1 MIWPH
6 YLSSYGICLVSR
18 SLGIKLD
25 REIIGEPIPWAFGY
39 FCTFYVALFLL
50 LKHCIC
56 LGVRILEL
64 EVKEN
69 LKLLL
74 NERTFYY
81 IYLSG
86 GNKSVSAD

>member
-1 MIWPH
+1 MAFV
-6 YLSSYGICLVSR
+6 CLVSC
-18 SLGIKLD
+18 SMGIKLD
-25 REIIGEPIPWAFGY
+25 REIIGGPILWAFGY
-39 FCTFYVALFLL
+39 FFKFYVAPFLS
-50 LKHCIC
+50 LKRCSCC
-56 LGVRILEL
+56 LGVHILGL

-81 IYLSG
+81 IYLSR

>member
-1 MIWPH
+1 MAF
-6 YLSSYGICLVSR
+6 GCLVSC
-18 SLGIKLD
+18 SMGIKLD
-25 REIIGEPIPWAFGY
+25 REIIGEPILWAFGY
-39 FCTFYVALFLL
+39 FYTFCVARFLSL
-50 LKHCIC
+50 RHCSCC
-56 LGVRILEL
+56 LGVRILGL

>member
-1 MIWPH
+1 MAFV
-6 YLSSYGICLVSR
+6 CLVSR
-18 SLGIKLD
+18 FMGIKLD
-25 REIIGEPIPWAFGY
+25 REIIGGPILWAFGY
-39 FCTFYVALFLL
+39 FYKFYLAPFLS
-50 LKHCIC
+50 LKYCSCC
-56 LGVRILEL
+56 LGVRIWGL

-81 IYLSG
+81 IYLSR

>member
-1 MIWPH
+1 M
-6 YLSSYGICLVSR
+6 R
-18 SLGIKLD
+18 IKLN
-25 REIIGEPIPWAFGY
+25 RERIGEPILWAFGY
-39 FCTFYVALFLL
+39 FYKFYEAPFLS
-50 LKHCIC
+50 LKHCSCC
-56 LGVRILEL
+56 LGVRILGL